1 MRTTSHRRVSAAGWR
16 RPASLLLVAGLG
28 LAAASCGSGDED
40 KPTAQGSAAA
50 DAPVTITVGC
60 QPPKSNPKERAGW
73 DEDVA
78 AFQKL
83 HPNITIQSKDAF
95 PCINPDTFQAKLA
108 GGTQEDVFYV
118 YYTDVQKIIK
128 SKQAADISEYVGSV
142 KALNDIRPD
151 VQSVFKDGDKTYGLP
166 RNNYNMGLVY
176 NRKLFTQAGLNPDS
190 PPKTWAEVQ
199 EAAKKIAAIGPGY
212 TGFGEYSAGNTGG
225 WHFAASLYARGGSMV
240 SDDGKTSAFNSAEGK
255 AVLENLKQMRWSDNS
270 MGTKQLLQW
279 EDLMRMMGSGKLGMM
294 IGAPDVVQS
303 VNNDFK
309 GKFEDYG
316 VTAVPESD
324 GKASLS
330 GGDGYMF
337 NPKATP
343 EKIKAG
349 LLWLEFHELTPGK
362 GQFNYE
368 RAKAQGR
375 PVGLPIPD
383 LYGDSAPGQEIT
395 ALRKQ
400 FATVPVDHFTP
411 YVTAQS
417 SITNKL
423 EPPKAQELYAV
434 LDVAMSAVLTR
445 KDADIDKLL
454 SDAAS
459 KADKI
464 LAKNT

>member
-28 LAAASCGSGDED
+28 LAAASCGSGDEE

-83 HPNITIQSKDAF
+83 HPNITVQSKDAF

-199 EAAKKIAAIGPGY
+199 EAAKKIAAIGPGH

-240 SDDGKTSAFNSAEGK
+240 SDDGKSSAFNSAEGK
-255 AVLENLKQMRWSDNS
+255 AVLENLKQMRWNDNS
-270 MGTKQLLQW
+270 MGSKQLLQW

-303 VNNDFK
+303 VNNDFQ

-316 VTAVPESD
+316 VTAVPESE

-383 LYGDSAPGQEIT
+383 LYGDSAPGKEIT
-395 ALRKQ
+395 ALRKE

-411 YVTAQS
+411 YVTPQS

>member
-1 MRTTSHRRVSAAGWR
+1 MRTTRRGLG
-16 RPASLLLVAGLG
+16 LLLVMGLG
-28 LAAASCGSGDED
+28 LVAASCGSGDED
-40 KPTAQGSAAA
+40 PKAQGSAGA
-50 DAPVTITVGC
+50 DGPVTITVGC
-60 QPPKSNPKERAGW
+60 QPPKSNPKERTAW
-73 DEDVA
+73 DADVA
-78 AFQKL
+78 EFQKL
-83 HPNITIQSKDAF
+83 HPNITVQSKDAF

-128 SKQAADISEYVGSV
+128 ARQAADISQYVGDV
-142 KALNDIRPD
+142 KAAGD
-151 VQSVFKDGDKTYGLP
+151 VRDDVMSVFKDGDKTYGLP

-176 NRKLFTQAGLNPDS
+176 NRKLFTQAGLDPDA
-190 PPKTWAEVQ
+190 PPKTWSDVQ
-199 EAAKKIAAIGPGY
+199 AAAKKIAGLGAGY
-212 TGFGEYSAGNTGG
+212 VGFGEYSAGNTGG

-240 SDDGKTSAFNSAEGK
+240 SDDGKTAAFNSGEGK
-255 AVLENLKQMRWSDNS
+255 AVLENLKQMRWNDNS
-270 MGTKQLLQW
+270 MGSKQLLQW

-303 VNNDFK
+303 VNNDFQ

-316 VTAVPESD
+316 VTAVPESE

-362 GQFNYE
+362 GQFNYARSKE
-368 RAKAQGR
+368 QGR

-383 LYGDSAPGQEIT
+383 LYGDSAPGQEII

-400 FATVPVDHFTP
+400 YATVPVDHFAP
-411 YVTAQS
+411 YVAAQS
-417 SITNKL
+417 NITNKL

-454 SDAAS
+454 SDAES
-459 KADKI
+459 KANKI

>member
-240 SDDGKTSAFNSAEGK
+240 SDDGKSSAFNSAEGK
-255 AVLENLKQMRWSDNS
+255 AVLENLKQMRWNDNS
-270 MGTKQLLQW
+270 MGSKQLLQW

-303 VNNDFK
+303 VNNDFQ

-316 VTAVPESD
+316 VTAVPESE

-330 GGDGYMF
+330 GGDGYLF

>member
-1 MRTTSHRRVSAAGWR
+1 MRTTSQRRAV
-16 RPASLLLVAGLG
+16 SLLLVAGLG
-28 LAAASCGSGDED
+28 LAAASCGSGSKDE
-40 KPTAQGSAAA
+40 PAAQGSAGT
-50 DAPVTITVGC
+50 DAKVTITVGC

-78 AFQKL
+78 AFQTL
-83 HPNITIQSKDAF
+83 HPNITIESKDAF

-108 GGTQEDVFYV
+108 GGSQEDVFYV

-128 SKQAADISEYVGSV
+128 SKQAADISQYVGSV
-142 KALNDIRPD
+142 KALADIRPD

-176 NRKLFTQAGLNPDS
+176 NRKLFTQAGLNPDA

-199 EAAKKIAAIGPGY
+199 EAAKKIAALGAGY

-240 SDDGKTSAFNSAEGK
+240 SEDGKSAAFNSPEGK
-255 AVLENLKQMRWSDNS
+255 AVLENLKQMRWNDNS

-303 VNNDFK
+303 VNNDFQ

-316 VTAVPESD
+316 VTAVPESE

-337 NPKATP
+337 NPKASP

-368 RAKAQGR
+368 RAKTQGR

-383 LYGDSAPGQEIT
+383 LYGDTAPGKEIV

-411 YVTAQS
+411 YVSVQG

-464 LAKNT
+464 LAKNS

>member
-1 MRTTSHRRVSAAGWR
+1 MRTTRRGLG
-16 RPASLLLVAGLG
+16 LLLVMGLG
-28 LAAASCGSGDED
+28 LVAASCGSADEE
-40 KPTAQGSAAA
+40 PNAQGSAGA
-50 DAPVTITVGC
+50 DGPVTITVGC
-60 QPPKSNPKERAGW
+60 QPPKSNPKERTAW
-73 DEDVA
+73 DADVA
-78 AFQKL
+78 EFQKL
-83 HPNITIQSKDAF
+83 HPNITVQSKDAF

-128 SKQAADISEYVGSV
+128 ARQAADISQYVGDV
-142 KALNDIRPD
+142 KAAGD
-151 VQSVFKDGDKTYGLP
+151 VRADVMSVFKDGDKTYGLP

-176 NRKLFTQAGLNPDS
+176 NRKLFTQAGLDPDA
-190 PPKTWAEVQ
+190 PPKTWSEVQ
-199 EAAKKIAAIGPGY
+199 AAAKKIAGLGAGY
-212 TGFGEYSAGNTGG
+212 VGFGEYSAGNTGG

-240 SDDGKTSAFNSAEGK
+240 SDDGKTAAFNSAEGK
-255 AVLENLKQMRWSDNS
+255 AVLENLKQMRWNDNS
-270 MGTKQLLQW
+270 MGSKQLLQW

-303 VNNDFK
+303 VNNDFQ

-316 VTAVPESD
+316 VTAVPESE

-362 GQFNYE
+362 GQFNYARSKE
-368 RAKAQGR
+368 QGR

-383 LYGDSAPGQEIT
+383 LYGDSAPGQEII

-400 FATVPVDHFTP
+400 YATVPVDHFAP
-411 YVTAQS
+411 YVAAQS
-417 SITNKL
+417 NITNKL

-445 KDADIDKLL
+445 QDADIDKLL
-454 SDAAS
+454 SDAES
-459 KADKI
+459 KANKI

>member
-1 MRTTSHRRVSAAGWR
+1 MRTTSHRRGL
-16 RPASLLLVAGLG
+16 SLLLVAGLG
-28 LAAASCGSGDED
+28 LTAASCGSGDSNE
-40 KPTAQGSAAA
+40 PAAQGSAGA

-60 QPPKSNPKERAGW
+60 QPPKSNPKERTGW

-78 AFQKL
+78 EFKKL

-108 GGTQEDVFYV
+108 GGSQEDVFYV

-128 SKQAADISEYVGSV
+128 SKQAADISQYVGSV
-142 KALNDIRPD
+142 KALADVRPD
-151 VQSVFKDGDKTYGLP
+151 VKSVFNDGDKAYGIP

-176 NRKLFTQAGLNPDS
+176 NRKLFTQAGLNPDA
-190 PPKTWAEVQ
+190 PPKTWTEVQ
-199 EAAKKIAAIGPGY
+199 EAAKKIAALGAGY

-240 SDDGKTSAFNSAEGK
+240 SEDGKTSAFNSGEGK
-255 AVLENLKQMRWSDNS
+255 AVLENLKQMRWNDNS

-279 EDLMRMMGSGKLGMM
+279 EDLMRMMGGGKLGMM
-294 IGAPDVVQS
+294 IGAPDVVQA
-303 VNNDFK
+303 VNNDFQ

-316 VTAVPESD
+316 VTAVPESE

-337 NPKATP
+337 NPKASP

-362 GQFNYE
+362 GQFNYA

-383 LYGDSAPGQEIT
+383 LYGDTAPGKEII

-400 FATVPVDHFTP
+400 YATVPVDNFTP
-411 YVTAQS
+411 YVSVQG

>member
-1 MRTTSHRRVSAAGWR
+1 MRTTSQRRAL
-16 RPASLLLVAGLG
+16 SLLLVAGLG
-28 LAAASCGSGDED
+28 LAAASCGSGSKE
-40 KPTAQGSAAA
+40 PAAQGSAGT
-50 DAPVTITVGC
+50 DAKVTITVGC

-78 AFQKL
+78 AFQTL
-83 HPNITIQSKDAF
+83 HPNITIESKDAF

-128 SKQAADISEYVGSV
+128 SKQAADISQYVGTV
-142 KALNDIRPD
+142 KALADVRPD
-151 VQSVFKDGDKTYGLP
+151 VKSVFKDGDKTFGLP

-199 EAAKKIAAIGPGY
+199 AAAKKISALGPGY
-212 TGFGEYSAGNTGG
+212 TGYGEYSAGNTGG

-240 SDDGKTSAFNSAEGK
+240 SDDGKTATFNSPEGK
-255 AVLENLKQMRWSDNS
+255 AVLENLKQMRWNDNS

-303 VNNDFK
+303 VNNDFQ
-309 GKFEDYG
+309 GKFDDYG
-316 VTAVPESD
+316 VTAVPESE

-337 NPKATP
+337 NPKASP

-383 LYGDSAPGQEIT
+383 LYGDTAPGKEIV

-417 SITNKL
+417 SIANKL
-423 EPPKAQELYAV
+423 EPPKAQEVYAV

-464 LAKNT
+464 LAKNS

>member
-1 MRTTSHRRVSAAGWR
+1 MRTTSHRRAL
-16 RPASLLLVAGLG
+16 SLLLVAGLG

-40 KPTAQGSAAA
+40 KPAAQGSGDAN
-50 DAPVTITVGC
+50 APVTITVGC

-128 SKQAADISEYVGSV
+128 AKQAADISQYVGDV
-142 KALNDIRPD
+142 KALKDIRAD
-151 VQSVFKDGDKTYGLP
+151 VQSVFKDGDKTFGLP

-199 EAAKKIAAIGPGY
+199 EAAKKIAGLGAGY

-240 SDDGKTSAFNSAEGK
+240 SDDGKNAAFNSAEGK
-255 AVLENLKQMRWSDNS
+255 AVLENLKKMRWDDNS

-303 VNNDFK
+303 VNNDFQ

-316 VTAVPESD
+316 VAPVPESE

-349 LLWLEFHELTPGK
+349 LLWLEFHELTPGQ

-383 LYGDSAPGQEIT
+383 LYGDSKPGQEIT
-395 ALRKQ
+395 ALRKK
-400 FATVPVDHFTP
+400 FATVPVEHFTP
-411 YVTAQS
+411 YVEARAK
-417 SITNKL
+417 ITNKL

-454 SDAAS
+454 SDAEG
-459 KADKI
+459 KANKI

>member
-1 MRTTSHRRVSAAGWR
+1 MRTTSQRRAV
-16 RPASLLLVAGLG
+16 SLLLVAGLG
-28 LAAASCGSGDED
+28 LAAASCGSGSKDE
-40 KPTAQGSAAA
+40 PAAQGSAGT
-50 DAPVTITVGC
+50 DAKVTITVGC

-78 AFQKL
+78 AFQTL
-83 HPNITIQSKDAF
+83 HPNITIESKDAF

-108 GGTQEDVFYV
+108 GGSQEDVFYV

-128 SKQAADISEYVGSV
+128 SKQAADISQYVGSV
-142 KALNDIRPD
+142 KALADIRPD

-176 NRKLFTQAGLNPDS
+176 NRKLFTQAGLNPDA

-199 EAAKKIAAIGPGY
+199 EAAKKIAALGAGY

-240 SDDGKTSAFNSAEGK
+240 SEDGKSAAFNSPEGK
-255 AVLENLKQMRWSDNS
+255 AVLENLKQMRWNDNS

-303 VNNDFK
+303 VNNDFQ

-316 VTAVPESD
+316 VTAVPESE

-337 NPKATP
+337 NPKASP

-368 RAKAQGR
+368 RAKTQGR

-383 LYGDSAPGQEIT
+383 LYGDTAPGKEIT

-411 YVTAQS
+411 YVSVQG

-464 LAKNT
+464 LAKNS

>member
-151 VQSVFKDGDKTYGLP
+151 VQSVFKDGDNTYGLP

-240 SDDGKTSAFNSAEGK
+240 SDDGKSSAFNSAEGK
-255 AVLENLKQMRWSDNS
+255 AVLENLKQMRWNDNS
-270 MGTKQLLQW
+270 MGSKQLLQW

-303 VNNDFK
+303 VNNDFQ

-316 VTAVPESD
+316 VTAVPESE

>member
-1 MRTTSHRRVSAAGWR
+1 MTTTRRGL
-16 RPASLLLVAGLG
+16 SLLLVAGLG
-28 LAAASCGSGDED
+28 LVAASCGSGDAN
-40 KPTAQGSAAA
+40 KPAANA
-50 DAPVTITVGC
+50 DGPVTITVGC
-60 QPPKSNPKERAGW
+60 EPPKSNPKEREAW
-73 DEDVA
+73 EADVA
-78 AFQKL
+78 TFHAA
-83 HPNITIQSKDAF
+83 HPNITVQGKDAF

-108 GGTQEDVFYV
+108 GGTQEDLFYV
-118 YYTDVQKIIK
+118 YYTDVRKIIEK
-128 SKQAADISEYVGSV
+128 KQAADISQYVGSV
-142 KALNDIRPD
+142 GAVKDLRPD
-151 VQSVFKDGDKTYGLP
+151 VMGVFKDGDKTYGLP

-176 NRKLFTQAGLNPDS
+176 NRKLFTQAGLDPAN
-190 PPKTWAEVQ
+190 PPKTWEEVRA
-199 EAAKKIAAIGPGY
+199 AAKKIAALGPGY
-212 TGFGEYSAGNTGG
+212 VGYGEYSAGNTGG
-225 WHFAASLYARGGSMV
+225 WHFAAELYARGGSMV
-240 SDDGKTSAFNSAEGK
+240 SDDGKTAAFNSDEGK
-255 AVLENLKQMRWSDNS
+255 AVLENLKKMRWDDNS

-279 EDLMRMMGSGKLGMM
+279 EDLMRMMGGGKLGMM

-324 GKASLS
+324 GKSSLS

-337 NPKATP
+337 NPKASP

-349 LLWLEFHELTPGK
+349 LQWLEFHELTPGK
-362 GQFNYE
+362 GQFDYA
-368 RAKAQGR
+368 RSKQQGR

-383 LYGDSAPGQEIT
+383 LYGTSAPGNEIT

-400 FATVPVDHFTP
+400 YATVPVDNFAP
-411 YVTAQS
+411 YVAAQGN
-417 SITNKL
+417 ITNKL

-454 SDAAS
+454 SDAES
-459 KADKI
+459 KANKI

>member
-1 MRTTSHRRVSAAGWR
+1 MRTTSHRRMSAAGWR

-128 SKQAADISEYVGSV
+128 SKQAADISQYVGSV

-240 SDDGKTSAFNSAEGK
+240 SEDGKSAAFNSAEGK
-255 AVLENLKQMRWSDNS
+255 AVLENLKQMRWNDNS

-316 VTAVPESD
+316 VTAVPESE

>member
-1 MRTTSHRRVSAAGWR
+1 
-16 RPASLLLVAGLG
+16 
-28 LAAASCGSGDED
+28 
-40 KPTAQGSAAA
+40 
-50 DAPVTITVGC
+50 
-60 QPPKSNPKERAGW
+60 
-73 DEDVA
+73 
-78 AFQKL
+78 
-83 HPNITIQSKDAF
+83 
-95 PCINPDTFQAKLA
+95 
-108 GGTQEDVFYV
+108 
-118 YYTDVQKIIK
+118 
-128 SKQAADISEYVGSV
+128 
-142 KALNDIRPD
+142 
-151 VQSVFKDGDKTYGLP
+151 VFKDGDKTYGLP

-176 NRKLFTQAGLNPDS
+176 NRKLFTQAGLDPDA
-190 PPKTWAEVQ
+190 PPKTWSDVQ
-199 EAAKKIAAIGPGY
+199 AAAKKIAGLGAGY
-212 TGFGEYSAGNTGG
+212 VGFGEYSAGNTGG

-240 SDDGKTSAFNSAEGK
+240 SDDGKTAAFNSGEGK
-255 AVLENLKQMRWSDNS
+255 AVLENLKQMRWNDNS
-270 MGTKQLLQW
+270 MGSKQLLQW

-303 VNNDFK
+303 VNNDFQ

-316 VTAVPESD
+316 VTAVPESE

-362 GQFNYE
+362 GQFNYARSKE
-368 RAKAQGR
+368 QGR

-383 LYGDSAPGQEIT
+383 LYGDSAPGQEII

-400 FATVPVDHFTP
+400 YATVPVDHFAP
-411 YVTAQS
+411 YVAAQS
-417 SITNKL
+417 NITNKL

-454 SDAAS
+454 SDAES
-459 KADKI
+459 KANKI

>member
-1 MRTTSHRRVSAAGWR
+1 MRTTSHRKAL
-16 RPASLLLVAGLG
+16 SLLLVAGLG
-28 LAAASCGSGDED
+28 LAAASCGSGDD
-40 KPTAQGSAAA
+40 NKPAAQGSSDAN
-50 DAPVTITVGC
+50 APVTITVGC

-128 SKQAADISEYVGSV
+128 AKQAADISQYIGDV
-142 KALNDIRPD
+142 KELKDIRPD
-151 VQSVFKDGDKTYGLP
+151 VQSVFKDGDKSYGLP

-190 PPKTWAEVQ
+190 PPKTWSEVQ
-199 EAAKKIAAIGPGY
+199 DAAKKIAGLGAGY

-240 SDDGKTSAFNSAEGK
+240 SDDGKTAAFNSDEGK
-255 AVLENLKQMRWSDNS
+255 AVLENLKKMRWDDNS

-303 VNNDFK
+303 VNNDFQ
-309 GKFEDYG
+309 GKFDDYG

-324 GKASLS
+324 GKSSLS

-349 LLWLEFHELTPGK
+349 LLWLQFHELTPGQ

-383 LYGDSAPGQEIT
+383 LYGTSAPGKEIV

-411 YVTAQS
+411 YVDAQAN
-417 SITNKL
+417 ITNKL

-445 KDADIDKLL
+445 KDADVSKLL
-454 SDAAS
+454 SDAES
-459 KADKI
+459 KANKI

>member
-1 MRTTSHRRVSAAGWR
+1 V
-16 RPASLLLVAGLG
+16 PA
-28 LAAASCGSGDED
+28 
-40 KPTAQGSAAA
+40 AQGSAST
-50 DAPVTITVGC
+50 DAKVTITVGC

-78 AFQKL
+78 AFQTL
-83 HPNITIQSKDAF
+83 HPNITIESKDAF

-108 GGTQEDVFYV
+108 GGSQEDVFYV

-128 SKQAADISEYVGSV
+128 SKQAADISQYIGSV
-142 KALNDIRPD
+142 KALADIRPD
-151 VQSVFKDGDKTYGLP
+151 VQSVFKDGDKSYGLP

-176 NRKLFTQAGLNPDS
+176 NRKLFTQAGLNPDA

-199 EAAKKIAAIGPGY
+199 EAAKKIAALGAGY

-240 SDDGKTSAFNSAEGK
+240 SEDGKSAAFNSPEGK
-255 AVLENLKQMRWSDNS
+255 AVLENLKQMRWNDNS

-303 VNNDFK
+303 VNNDFQ

-316 VTAVPESD
+316 VTAVPESE

-337 NPKATP
+337 NPKASP

-383 LYGDSAPGQEIT
+383 LYGDTAPGKEIT

-411 YVTAQS
+411 YVSVQG

-464 LAKNT
+464 LAKNS

>member
-1 MRTTSHRRVSAAGWR
+1 MRTTSHRKAL
-16 RPASLLLVAGLG
+16 SLLLVAGLG
-28 LAAASCGSGDED
+28 LAAASCGSGDD
-40 KPTAQGSAAA
+40 NKPAAQGSGDAN
-50 DAPVTITVGC
+50 APVTITVGC
-60 QPPKSNPKERAGW
+60 QPPKSNPKERQGW
-73 DEDVA
+73 DDDVA

-108 GGTQEDVFYV
+108 GGSQEDVFYV

-128 SKQAADISEYVGSV
+128 AKQAADISQYIGDV
-142 KALNDIRPD
+142 KELKDIRPD
-151 VQSVFKDGDKTYGLP
+151 VQSVFKDGDKSYGLP

-190 PPKTWAEVQ
+190 PPKTWSEVQ
-199 EAAKKIAAIGPGY
+199 DAAKKIAGLGAGY

-240 SDDGKTSAFNSAEGK
+240 SDDGKTAAFNSDEGK
-255 AVLENLKQMRWSDNS
+255 AVLENLKKMRWDDNS

-303 VNNDFK
+303 VNNDFQ
-309 GKFEDYG
+309 GKFDDYG

-324 GKASLS
+324 GKSSLS

-349 LLWLEFHELTPGK
+349 LLWLQFHELTPGQ

-383 LYGDSAPGQEIT
+383 LYGTSAPGKEIV

-411 YVTAQS
+411 YVDAQAN
-417 SITNKL
+417 ITNKL

-445 KDADIDKLL
+445 KDADVGKLL
-454 SDAAS
+454 SDAES
-459 KADKI
+459 KANKI

>member
-1 MRTTSHRRVSAAGWR
+1 MRTTSHRRAL
-16 RPASLLLVAGLG
+16 SLLLVAGLG
-28 LAAASCGSGDED
+28 LAAASCGSGDD
-40 KPTAQGSAAA
+40 NKPAAQGSGDAN
-50 DAPVTITVGC
+50 APVTITVGC

-128 SKQAADISEYVGSV
+128 AKQAADISQYVGDV
-142 KALNDIRPD
+142 KELKDIRPD

-199 EAAKKIAAIGPGY
+199 EAAKKIAGLGAGY

-240 SDDGKTSAFNSAEGK
+240 SDDGKTAAFNSDEGK
-255 AVLENLKQMRWSDNS
+255 AVLENLKKMRWDDNS

-303 VNNDFK
+303 VNNDFQ
-309 GKFEDYG
+309 GKFDDYG
-316 VTAVPESD
+316 VTAVPESE
-324 GKASLS
+324 GKSSLS

-349 LLWLEFHELTPGK
+349 LLWLQFHELTPGQ

-383 LYGDSAPGQEIT
+383 LYGNSAPGKEIV

-400 FATVPVDHFTP
+400 YATVPVDHFTP
-411 YVTAQS
+411 YVDAQAN
-417 SITNKL
+417 ITNKL

-445 KDADIDKLL
+445 KDADISKLL
-454 SDAAS
+454 SDAES
-459 KADKI
+459 KANKI